1 MVEKREPKGHDPKE
15 IWQRIMSENIFEVDI
30 DADPKFVPYIYMTNL
45 LMRTLSR
52 IIAQGPFGPVTVKC
66 TEDGSL
72 AVVSR
77 GGAFDA
83 YIRLEKVFASWK
95 DETTDATATNKL
107 KDAGIDFDALGV
119 TIGDIAINRTDDTHA
134 IVTACNVDGELTL
147 DADIFVSGELYSV
160 VSPYEFE
167 FTSRM
172 SRIDMFTYN
181 GLMDY
186 QLRRDAG
193 QSYGDKIELFEDS
206 FYSLDINCTF
216 IKVSPTTWDTTKA
229 MKSRVMGWY
238 RLGD

>member
-1 MVEKREPKGHDPKE
+1 
-15 IWQRIMSENIFEVDI
+15 MSEDIFEVDI
-30 DADPKFVPYIYMTNL
+30 DADPKFVHYIYMTNL

-52 IIAQGPFGPVTVKC
+52 IIAQGPYGPVTVKC

-83 YIRLEKVFASWK
+83 YSRLEKIFKSWK
-95 DETTDATATNKL
+95 DETTEATEDFKL
-107 KDAGIDFDALGV
+107 RDAGIDFDGLVV

-147 DADIFVSGELYSV
+147 DADIFESSELYSV

-167 FTSRM
+167 FSSRM
-172 SRIDMFTYN
+172 SRIDIFTYN
-181 GLMDY
+181 ALMDY

-193 QSYGDKIELFEDS
+193 QAYGDKIELFEDS

-216 IKVSPTTWDTTKA
+216 VKVSPTTWDTTKSV
-229 MKSRVMGWY
+229 KSRLMGWY